1 MEFLERIKTIV
12 EEWDKAKVKQTW
24 WVYCPA
30 CGNELTA
37 ADDESLY
44 HYEMGLV
51 VYGCAEC
58 GTVSKWDF
66 DAPAPILISFV
77 ESNSGNARRAAEQGE
92 LRGGE

>member
-12 EEWDKAKVKQTW
+12 ESLDRAKVKQTC
-24 WVYCPA
+24 WVWCPT
-30 CGNELTA
+30 CRNELT

-58 GTVSKWDF
+58 GTVSKWDLR
-66 DAPAPILISFV
+66 DAPAPLLI
-77 ESNSGNARRAAEQGE
+77 ESKEPR
-92 LRGGE
+92 